1 MSSRKV
7 TFRNNKNGRSLTN
20 STTTTAMNRSMHL
33 KAYMQTEEYQ
43 NNLRRMEE
51 QKKRESEKK
60 HSKKNSKTNNKK
72 HSKTNSKKHSKTNN
86 AKKSANNATTKANN
100 AKKVNNKK

>member
-1 MSSRKV
+1 MSSKKV

-20 STTTTAMNRSMHL
+20 STTTTEINRRMHL
-33 KAYMQTEEYQ
+33 KAYMETEEYQ

-60 HSKKNSKTNNKK
+60 HKKHSKKNSKK
-72 HSKTNSKKHSKTNN
+72 
-86 AKKSANNATTKANN
+86 NNATKANHT
-100 AKKVNNKK
+100 KNKE

>member
-7 TFRNNKNGRSLTN
+7 TFRNNKNGKSLTN

-33 KAYMQTEEYQ
+33 KAYMQTKEYQ

-51 QKKRESEKK
+51 QKK
-60 HSKKNSKTNNKK
+60 HSKKNSKK
-72 HSKTNSKKHSKTNN
+72 NSKKHSKTNN

-100 AKKVNNKK
+100 AKKANNKK